1 MTSSEERELREILI
15 AANSGE
21 ATDQQLERL
30 DEMLRTEP
38 ETARYCAKL
47 LDQQAALA
55 WQANRLLPPS
65 ELRRDAPS
73 AAIPEPRRSSDATP
87 SPHSHWSH
95 FSLWTHY
102 GVWSALAATVA
113 FIAGTIAATHYWN
126 GDRLAGRG
134 ALAPPGA
141 VADGRDNH
149 GRTPYEAQLVRST
162 ACRWDHASAASRSVG
177 SLLTSGESLD
187 LLEGLADIDMSWS
200 TGGTAELSLEGPAAM
215 MLNSDGMPTLRFGK
229 LTASISSPQRPFILE
244 TPVGRLMIADHG
256 SIGVA
261 AFGNDAE
268 VHVFGGAA
276 TLDPAWQSPDRNADS
291 VKISAGESLRIQTGP
306 NGEMVVER
314 RAAEQASFVAQ
325 VSMTSDALVVTPSYV
340 KAIKA
345 SKPIGYWRLEGD
357 AWPRIPNEM
366 GDRFECH
373 VNGSIGRTGRP
384 GSEAI
389 EFGVTDQGGDV
400 VCSEVFDDVIGESY
414 SLEMWVKPS
423 HYHVGAM
430 ISLVGD
436 TLAPSGIIPH
446 GMLLELGG
454 SGKIPRAV
462 HHPGRIRFLHR
473 SPASNSS
480 ELGTSCYSTDAYTL
494 RRWQH
499 VVAVKEGPLMR
510 LYINGELVGQGED
523 TNELP
528 SGLRLLIGRLYPS
541 RNARPFIGQ
550 LDELAIYNR
559 ALSSKEIL
567 QHYLLLRP
575 QSAPSKSI

>member
-1 MTSSEERELREILI
+1 MTPSQERELREILI
-15 AANSGE
+15 AANGGE

-30 DEMLRTEP
+30 DEMLREYP
-38 ETARYCAKL
+38 EASRYSAKL

-55 WQANRLLPPS
+55 WQSSRLLPPS
-65 ELRRDAPS
+65 PIRN
-73 AAIPEPRRSSDATP
+73 ATACP
-87 SPHSHWSH
+87 AGRSPHTPRESSPR
-95 FSLWTHY
+95 SAWTRF
-102 GVWSALAATVA
+102 GSWSALAATVA
-113 FIAGTIAATHYWN
+113 FMAGTTLASLYWN
-126 GDRLAGRG
+126 SARVAGRN
-134 ALAPPGA
+134 APA
-141 VADGRDNH
+141 TDNLVH
-149 GRTPYEAQLVRST
+149 ELQERIPYEAQLVRST
-162 ACRWDHASAASRSVG
+162 ACRWDHASAASRSIG
-177 SLLTSGESLD
+177 SVVTSGESLD
-187 LLEGLADIDMSWS
+187 LLEGLAGIDMSWS

-215 MLNSDGMPTLRFGK
+215 MLSSEGMPTLRFGK
-229 LTASISSPQRPFILE
+229 LTATIASPQRPFVLE
-244 TPVGRLMIADHG
+244 TPVGRLVIADHG

-268 VHVFGGAA
+268 IHVFGGTA
-276 TLDPAWQSPDRNADS
+276 TLEPAWQSPDRNSDA
-291 VKISAGESLRIQTGP
+291 VKIATGESLRIQIGL
-306 NGEMVVER
+306 NGEMIVER
-314 RAAEQASFVAQ
+314 RSADQASFVAQ
-325 VSMTSDALVVTPSYV
+325 VSMASDSLVVPPSYV
-340 KAIKA
+340 EAIKA
-345 SKPIGYWRLEGD
+345 AKPIGYWRLEGG

-366 GDRFECH
+366 GSRFECH

-400 VCSEVFDDVIGESY
+400 VCSDVFDDVIGESY

-473 SPASNSS
+473 SPASNDSD
-480 ELGTSCYSTDAYTL
+480 LGTSCYSTDAYTL

-499 VVAVKEGPLMR
+499 VVAVKDGDLMR
-510 LYINGELVGQGED
+510 LYVNGELVGEGED

-528 SGLRLLIGRLYPS
+528 AGLRLLIGRLYPS

-550 LDELAIYNR
+550 LDELALYNR
-559 ALSSKEIL
+559 ALSPEEISK
-567 QHYLLLRP
+567 HYLLLRP
-575 QSAPSKSI
+575 QKAPSKSI